1 MKGIAM
7 NHLSHDNISL
17 LQPSEGSVWNI
28 DTLSRKIA
36 VRALPYSDIFID
48 PGRGTSQVTSASRCN
63 AATLLRPA
71 PGGDFQFCS
80 TVKVEFGNT
89 FDAGVLLL
97 YVNERSWAK
106 LCFEYSPEREPMV
119 VSVVNNGYT
128 SDDANAFTVSGQE
141 VHLRISRKD
150 NVFAFHASLDGQK
163 WIFVRAF
170 PLDVLNDA
178 EQILHIGFEA
188 QAPNASGCEVE
199 FSDFALVSGNVPD
212 FRSGK

>member
-36 VRALPYSDIFID
+36 VRHCRTVIFSSIRE
-48 PGRGTSQVTSASRCN
+48 GAQAVTSASRCN

-71 PGGDFQFCS
+71 RRNFQFRS

-97 YVNERSWAK
+97 YVNERSWRSCA
-106 LCFEYSPEREPMV
+106 LNIHPN
-119 VSVVNNGYT
+119 VNPW
-128 SDDANAFTVSGQE
+128 
-141 VHLRISRKD
+141 L
-150 NVFAFHASLDGQK
+150 SL
-163 WIFVRAF
+163 W
-170 PLDVLNDA
+170 
-178 EQILHIGFEA
+178 
-188 QAPNASGCEVE
+188 
-199 FSDFALVSGNVPD
+199 
-212 FRSGK
+212 